1 MLIHGHRKFMLR
13 ILLAGGGTAGHVNPA
28 LAIAEIIKDKH
39 PDTQFCFAGT
49 PDGLEAAIVPKEG
62 YDFKP
67 IKIKGFQ
74 RKLSLENIKRNIKA
88 MGYLAISGH
97 RSRQI
102 IKEFNPDIVIG
113 TGGYVSGPI
122 VRTAAKMG
130 IRTVIHEANAFPGVT
145 TKILSKYVDKVM
157 LTVKETAKYLDS
169 NVKYTVTGLPVRK
182 GFGGI
187 SKQQARE
194 RLGLPQNEICILSTG
209 GSLGARVINEAVAK
223 LFKWYQQNN
232 IKINHIHSYGKYQG
246 YKDYPNTLRSDGVDL
261 NDKRIRLSEYVDMPV
276 CMAAADLV
284 ISRCGANSLT
294 ELEAIGRGSILIPS
308 PNVAENHQY
317 YNGMV
322 LDKAGAGICIEQ
334 KDFSAEWL
342 INKIDELY
350 NNREMLQALS
360 DNAKKLYISDTPERV
375 YGVLSPLIAGVIINS
390 NSD

>member
-1 MLIHGHRKFMLR
+1 MLR

-28 LAIAEIIKDKH
+28 LAIAEIIKEKH
-39 PDTQFCFAGT
+39 PDAQFCFAGT
-49 PDGLEAAIVPKEG
+49 PDGLEASIIPKEG
-62 YDFKP
+62 YEFKP

-74 RKLSLENIKRNIKA
+74 RKISLENIKRNIKA
-88 MGYLAISGH
+88 MSYLAMSGH
-97 RSRQI
+97 RSKEI

-130 IRTVIHEANAFPGVT
+130 IKTAIHEANAFPGVT

-157 LTVKETAKYLDS
+157 LTVKETIKYLDG
-169 NVKYTVTGLPVRK
+169 NVKCTVTGLPVRK

-187 SKQQARE
+187 SKREARE
-194 RLGLPQNEICILSTG
+194 KLGIPQDEICILSTG

-223 LFKWYQQNN
+223 LFKWYQEND

-246 YKDYPNTLRSDGVDL
+246 YKDYPDSLKADGIDL
-261 NDKRIRLSEYVDMPV
+261 NNKRIRLSEYVDMPV

-294 ELEAIGRGSILIPS
+294 ELEAIGRGSILVPS

-342 INKIDELY
+342 KTKINDLY
-350 NNREMLQALS
+350 SNKEKLEVLS
-360 DNAKKLYISDTPERV
+360 ENAKKLYISDTPERV

-390 NSD
+390 SSN

>member
-1 MLIHGHRKFMLR
+1 MLR
-13 ILLAGGGTAGHVNPA
+13 ILLAGGGTAGHINPA
-28 LAIAEIIKDKH
+28 LAIAEIIKEKH

-49 PDGLEAAIVPKEG
+49 PDGLEASIIPKEG

-74 RKLSLENIKRNIKA
+74 RKISLENIKRNIKA
-88 MGYLAISGH
+88 VSYLAMSGY
-97 RSRQI
+97 RSKQI
-102 IKEFNPDIVIG
+102 IKEFDPDIVIG

-122 VRTAAKMG
+122 VRAAAKMG
-130 IRTVIHEANAFPGVT
+130 IKTAILEANAFPGVT

-157 LTVKETAKYLDS
+157 LTVKETEKYLDS
-169 NVKYTVTGLPVRK
+169 SVKCTVTGLPVRK
-182 GFGGI
+182 GFKGI

-194 RLGLPQNEICILSTG
+194 KLGLPQDEICILSTG
-209 GSLGARVINEAVAK
+209 GSLGARVINEAVAE
-223 LFKWYQQNN
+223 LFKWYQENN
-232 IKINHIHSYGKYQG
+232 IKINHIHSYGKYKG
-246 YKDYPNTLRSDGVDL
+246 YKDYPDKLKADGIDL

-334 KDFSAEWL
+334 KDFSAGWL
-342 INKIDELY
+342 KAKVNELY
-350 NNREMLQALS
+350 NNKEKLEALS
-360 DNAKKLYISDTPERV
+360 ENAKRLYIKDTPERV

-390 NSD
+390 DNDQ

>member
-1 MLIHGHRKFMLR
+1 MLR

-28 LAIAEIIKDKH
+28 LAIAEIIKEKH

-49 PDGLEAAIVPKEG
+49 PDGLEASIIPKEG

-67 IKIKGFQ
+67 IKLKGFQ
-74 RKLSLENIKRNIKA
+74 RKITLENVKRNIKA
-88 MGYLAISGH
+88 ASYLALSGH
-97 RSRQI
+97 RSKQI

-130 IRTVIHEANAFPGVT
+130 IKTAIHEANAFPGVT
-145 TKILSKYVDKVM
+145 TKLLSKYVDKVM
-157 LTVKETAKYLDS
+157 LTVKETEKYLDAGG
-169 NVKYTVTGLPVRK
+169 KCTVTGLPVRK

-187 SKQQARE
+187 SKREARKK
-194 RLGLPQNEICILSTG
+194 LGLPLDEICILSTG

-223 LFKWYQQNN
+223 LFKWYQENG

-246 YKDYPNTLRSDGVDL
+246 YKDYPDKLKADGVDL
-261 NDKRIRLSEYVDMPV
+261 SDRRIRLSEYVNMPV

-334 KDFSAEWL
+334 KDFSADWL
-342 INKIDELY
+342 RDKIEELY
-350 NNREMLQALS
+350 NNKEKIEALS
-360 DNAKKLYISDTPERV
+360 ENARKLYINDTPDRV
-375 YGVLSPLIAGVIINS
+375 YGVLSPLIAEVII
-390 NSD
+390 DT

>member
-1 MLIHGHRKFMLR
+1 MLR
-13 ILLAGGGTAGHVNPA
+13 VLLAGGGTAGHVNPA
-28 LAIAEIIKDKH
+28 LAIAEIIKEKH

-49 PDGLEAAIVPKEG
+49 PDGLEASIIPKEG

-74 RKLSLENIKRNIKA
+74 RKISFENIKRNIKA
-88 MGYLAISGH
+88 VSYLTMSGH
-97 RSRQI
+97 RSKQI

-130 IRTVIHEANAFPGVT
+130 IKTAIHEANAFPGVT

-157 LTVKETAKYLDS
+157 LTVKETAKYLDD
-169 NVKYTVTGLPVRK
+169 NVKSTVTGLPVRK

-187 SKQQARE
+187 SKEEARE
-194 RLGLPQNEICILSTG
+194 KLGIPKDEICILSTG

-223 LFKWYQQNN
+223 LFKWYQKND

-246 YKDYPNTLRSDGVDL
+246 YKNYPDTLKADGVDL

-334 KDFSAEWL
+334 KDFSADWL
-342 INKIDELY
+342 INKVNELY
-350 NNREMLQALS
+350 NNKENLNTLS
-360 DNAKKLYISDTPERV
+360 ENAAKLYINDTPERV
-375 YGVLSPLIAGVIINS
+375 YGVLSPLIASVIINS
-390 NSD
+390 TSN

>member
-1 MLIHGHRKFMLR
+1 MLR
-13 ILLAGGGTAGHVNPA
+13 VLLAGGGTAGHVNPA
-28 LAIAEIIKDKH
+28 LAIAEIIKEKH

-49 PDGLEAAIVPKEG
+49 PDGLEASIIPKEG

-74 RKLSLENIKRNIKA
+74 RKISLENIKRNIKA
-88 MGYLAISGH
+88 ISYLTMSGH

-130 IRTVIHEANAFPGVT
+130 IKTAIHEANAFPGVT
-145 TKILSKYVDKVM
+145 TKILSRYVDKVM
-157 LTVKETAKYLDS
+157 LTVKETAKYLDD
-169 NVKYTVTGLPVRK
+169 NVKSTVTGLPVRK

-187 SKQQARE
+187 SKEEARE
-194 RLGLPQNEICILSTG
+194 KLGIPKDEICILSTG

-223 LFKWYQQNN
+223 LFKWYQEND

-246 YKDYPNTLRSDGVDL
+246 YKNYPDTLKADGVDL

-334 KDFSAEWL
+334 KDFSADWL
-342 INKIDELY
+342 INKVNEFY
-350 NNREMLQALS
+350 NNKENLNTLS
-360 DNAKKLYISDTPERV
+360 ENAAKLYINDTPERV
-375 YGVLSPLIAGVIINS
+375 YGVLSPLIASVIINS
-390 NSD
+390 ASN

>member
-1 MLIHGHRKFMLR
+1 MLK

-28 LAIAEIIKDKH
+28 LAIAEIIKEKH
-39 PDTQFCFAGT
+39 PDAEFCFAGT
-49 PDGLEAAIVPKEG
+49 PDGLEASIIPKEG
-62 YDFKP
+62 YEFKP

-74 RKLSLENIKRNIKA
+74 RKISLENIKRNIKA
-88 MGYLAISGH
+88 AGYLAASGR
-97 RSRQI
+97 RSKQI
-102 IKEFNPDIVIG
+102 IKEFSPDIVIG

-130 IRTVIHEANAFPGVT
+130 IKTAIHEANAFPGVT
-145 TKILSKYVDKVM
+145 TKILSKYVNKVM
-157 LTVKETAKYLDS
+157 LTVEETAKYLDGS
-169 NVKYTVTGLPVRK
+169 VKYSVTGLPVRK
-182 GFGGI
+182 GFGRV
-187 SKQQARE
+187 SKEEARE
-194 RLGLPQNEICILSTG
+194 KLGLPQDEICILSTG

-223 LFKWYQQNN
+223 LFKWYQDED

-246 YKDYPNTLRSDGVDL
+246 YKDYPEALKTSGVDL
-261 NDKRIRLSEYVDMPV
+261 NDPRIKISEYVNMPL

-322 LDKAGAGICIEQ
+322 LDNAGAGICIEQ

-342 INKIDELY
+342 IGKISEFY
-350 NNREMLQALS
+350 NDRDKLVVLS
-360 DNAKKLYISDTPERV
+360 NNAAKLYINDTPERV
-375 YGVLSPLIAGVIINS
+375 YGALSPLIASVIIT
-390 NSD
+390 

>member
-1 MLIHGHRKFMLR
+1 MLR
-13 ILLAGGGTAGHVNPA
+13 VLLAGGGTAGHVNPA
-28 LAIAEIIKDKH
+28 LAIAEIIKEKH
-39 PDTQFCFAGT
+39 PDTRFCFAGT
-49 PDGLEAAIVPKEG
+49 PDGLEASIIPKEG
-62 YDFKP
+62 YEFKP

-74 RKLSLENIKRNIKA
+74 RKISFENIKRNIKA
-88 MGYLAISGH
+88 VSYLTMSGH
-97 RSRQI
+97 RSKQI

-130 IRTVIHEANAFPGVT
+130 IKTAIHEANAFPGVT
-145 TKILSKYVDKVM
+145 TKILSRYADKVM
-157 LTVKETAKYLDS
+157 LTVKETAKYLDDS
-169 NVKYTVTGLPVRK
+169 VKSTVTGLPVRK

-187 SKQQARE
+187 SKEEARE
-194 RLGLPQNEICILSTG
+194 KLGIPKDEICILSTG

-223 LFKWYQQNN
+223 LFKWYQEND
-232 IKINHIHSYGKYQG
+232 IKIHHIHSYGKYQG
-246 YKDYPNTLRSDGVDL
+246 YKNYPEALKADGVDL
-261 NDKRIRLSEYVDMPV
+261 SDKRIRLSEYVDMPV

-334 KDFSAEWL
+334 KDFSADWL
-342 INKIDELY
+342 INKINELY
-350 NNREMLQALS
+350 NNRDELNTLS
-360 DNAKKLYISDTPERV
+360 ENAGKLYINDTPERV
-375 YGVLSPLIAGVIINS
+375 YGVLSPLIASVIINS
-390 NSD
+390 ASN

>member
-1 MLIHGHRKFMLR
+1 MKMLR
-13 ILLAGGGTAGHVNPA
+13 VLLAGGGTAGHVNPA
-28 LAIAEIIKDKH
+28 LAIAEIIKEKH

-49 PDGLEAAIVPKEG
+49 PDGLEASIIPKEG
-62 YDFKP
+62 YEFKS

-74 RKLSLENIKRNIKA
+74 RKITLENIKRNIKA
-88 MGYLAISGH
+88 VSYLTMSGH
-97 RSRQI
+97 RSKQI

-130 IRTVIHEANAFPGVT
+130 IKTAIHEANAFPGVT

-169 NVKYTVTGLPVRK
+169 NVKSVVTGLPVRK
-182 GFGGI
+182 GFSGFSKAEARKKLGI
-187 SKQQARE
+187 PE
-194 RLGLPQNEICILSTG
+194 NEICILSTG
-209 GSLGARVINEAVAK
+209 GSLGARVINEAVAE
-223 LFKWYQQNN
+223 LFKWYQKNN

-246 YKDYPNTLRSDGVDL
+246 YKDYPDTLKADGVDL
-261 NDKRIRLSEYVDMPV
+261 DDKRIRLSEYVDMPV

-334 KDFSAEWL
+334 KDFSADWL
-342 INKIDELY
+342 INKINELY
-350 NNREMLQALS
+350 NDRNALNALS
-360 DNAKKLYISDTPERV
+360 ENAAKLYINDTPERV
-375 YGVLSPLIAGVIINS
+375 YGVLSPLIASVIINS
-390 NSD
+390 AQN

>member
-1 MLIHGHRKFMLR
+1 MLR

-49 PDGLEAAIVPKEG
+49 PDGLEASIIPKEG
-62 YDFKP
+62 YEFKS

-74 RKLSLENIKRNIKA
+74 RKISLENIKRNLKA
-88 MGYLAISGH
+88 VSYLAMSGY
-97 RSRQI
+97 RSKQI
-102 IKEFNPDIVIG
+102 IKEFDPDIVIG

-122 VRTAAKMG
+122 VRMAAKMG
-130 IRTVIHEANAFPGVT
+130 IKTAIHEANAFPGVT
-145 TKILSKYVDKVM
+145 TKILSKYVDKIM
-157 LTVKETAKYLDS
+157 LTVKETEKYLD
-169 NVKYTVTGLPVRK
+169 NRVKCAVTGLPVRK

-194 RLGLPQNEICILSTG
+194 KLGLPKDEICILSTG
-209 GSLGARVINEAVAK
+209 GSLGAKVINEAVAK
-223 LFKWYQQNN
+223 LFKWYQENN

-246 YKDYPNTLRSDGVDL
+246 YKDYPETLKSEGIDL

-342 INKIDELY
+342 IEKINDFYTNKEKLEI
-350 NNREMLQALS
+350 LS
-360 DNAKKLYISDTPERV
+360 ENAKKLYISDTPERV
-375 YGVLSPLIAGVIINS
+375 YGVLSPLIASVIIKS
-390 NSD
+390 SSK

>member
-1 MLIHGHRKFMLR
+1 MKMLR
-13 ILLAGGGTAGHVNPA
+13 VLLAGGGTAGHVNPA
-28 LAIAEIIKDKH
+28 LAIAEIIKEKH

-49 PDGLEAAIVPKEG
+49 PDGLEASIIPKEG
-62 YDFKP
+62 YEFKS

-74 RKLSLENIKRNIKA
+74 RKISLENIKRNIKA
-88 MGYLAISGH
+88 VSYLTMSGH
-97 RSRQI
+97 RSKQI
-102 IKEFNPDIVIG
+102 IREFNPDIVIG

-130 IRTVIHEANAFPGVT
+130 IKTAIHEANAFPGVT

-157 LTVKETAKYLDS
+157 LTVKETAKYLDK
-169 NVKYTVTGLPVRK
+169 NVKSTVTGLPVRK

-187 SKQQARE
+187 SKEEARKK
-194 RLGLPQNEICILSTG
+194 LGIPQDEICILSTG

-223 LFKWYQQNN
+223 LLKWYQDND

-246 YKDYPNTLRSDGVDL
+246 YKDYPDTLKADGVDL
-261 NDKRIRLSEYVDMPV
+261 NDKRIKLSEYVDMPV

-334 KDFSAEWL
+334 KDFSADWL
-342 INKIDELY
+342 INKINELY
-350 NNREMLQALS
+350 NNREELDTLS
-360 DNAKKLYISDTPERV
+360 ENAAKLYINDTPERV
-375 YGVLSPLIAGVIINS
+375 YGVLSPLIASVIINS
-390 NSD
+390 TQN

>member
-1 MLIHGHRKFMLR
+1 MKMLR
-13 ILLAGGGTAGHVNPA
+13 VLLAGGGTAGHVNPA
-28 LAIAEIIKDKH
+28 LAIAEIIKEKH

-49 PDGLEAAIVPKEG
+49 PDGLEASIIPKEG
-62 YDFKP
+62 YEFKS

-74 RKLSLENIKRNIKA
+74 RKISLENIKRNIKA
-88 MGYLAISGH
+88 VSYLTMSGH
-97 RSRQI
+97 RSKQI
-102 IKEFNPDIVIG
+102 IREFNPDIVIG

-130 IRTVIHEANAFPGVT
+130 IKTAIHEANAFPGVT

-157 LTVKETAKYLDS
+157 LTVKETAKYLDK
-169 NVKYTVTGLPVRK
+169 NVKSTVTGLPVRK

-187 SKQQARE
+187 SKEEARKK
-194 RLGLPQNEICILSTG
+194 LGIPQDEICILSTG

-223 LFKWYQQNN
+223 LLKWYQDND

-246 YKDYPNTLRSDGVDL
+246 YKDYPDTLKADGVDL
-261 NDKRIRLSEYVDMPV
+261 NDKRIKLSEYVDMPV

-334 KDFSAEWL
+334 KDFSADWL
-342 INKIDELY
+342 INKINELY
-350 NNREMLQALS
+350 NNREELNTLS
-360 DNAKKLYISDTPERV
+360 VNAAKLYINDTPERV
-375 YGVLSPLIAGVIINS
+375 YGVLSPLIASVIINS
-390 NSD
+390 TQN

>member
-1 MLIHGHRKFMLR
+1 MLR

-49 PDGLEAAIVPKEG
+49 PDGLEASIIPKEG
-62 YDFKP
+62 YEFKS

-74 RKLSLENIKRNIKA
+74 RKISLENIKRNLKA
-88 MGYLAISGH
+88 VSYLAMSGH
-97 RSRQI
+97 RSKQI
-102 IKEFNPDIVIG
+102 IKEFDPDIVIG

-122 VRTAAKMG
+122 VRMAAKMG
-130 IRTVIHEANAFPGVT
+130 IKTAIHEANAFPGVT
-145 TKILSKYVDKVM
+145 TKILSKYVDKIM
-157 LTVKETAKYLDS
+157 LTVKETEKYLE
-169 NVKYTVTGLPVRK
+169 NRVKCAVTGLPVRK

-194 RLGLPQNEICILSTG
+194 KLGLPKDEICILSTG
-209 GSLGARVINEAVAK
+209 GSLGAKVINEAVAK
-223 LFKWYQQNN
+223 LFKWYQENN

-246 YKDYPNTLRSDGVDL
+246 YKDYPETLKAEGIDL

-342 INKIDELY
+342 IEKINDFYTNKEKLEI
-350 NNREMLQALS
+350 LS
-360 DNAKKLYISDTPERV
+360 ENAKKLYISDTPERV
-375 YGVLSPLIAGVIINS
+375 YGVLSPLIASVIIKS
-390 NSD
+390 SSK

>member
-1 MLIHGHRKFMLR
+1 MKMLR
-13 ILLAGGGTAGHVNPA
+13 VLLAGGGTAGHVNPA
-28 LAIAEIIKDKH
+28 LAIAEIIKEKH

-49 PDGLEAAIVPKEG
+49 PDGLEASIIPKEG
-62 YDFKP
+62 YEFKS

-74 RKLSLENIKRNIKA
+74 RKISLENIKRNIKA
-88 MGYLAISGH
+88 VSYLTMSGH
-97 RSRQI
+97 RSKQI

-130 IRTVIHEANAFPGVT
+130 IKTAIHEANAFPGVT

-169 NVKYTVTGLPVRK
+169 NVKSVVTGLPVRK
-182 GFGGI
+182 GFSGI
-187 SKQQARE
+187 SKAEARKK
-194 RLGLPQNEICILSTG
+194 LGIPENEICILSTG
-209 GSLGARVINEAVAK
+209 GSLGARVINEAVAE
-223 LFKWYQQNN
+223 LFKWYQKNN

-246 YKDYPNTLRSDGVDL
+246 YKDYPDILKADGVDL
-261 NDKRIRLSEYVDMPV
+261 DDKRIRLSEYVDMPV

-334 KDFSAEWL
+334 KDFSADWL
-342 INKIDELY
+342 INKINELY
-350 NNREMLQALS
+350 NDRNALNALS
-360 DNAKKLYISDTPERV
+360 ENAAKLYINDTPERV
-375 YGVLSPLIAGVIINS
+375 YGVLSPLIASVIINS
-390 NSD
+390 AQN

>member
-1 MLIHGHRKFMLR
+1 MKMLR
-13 ILLAGGGTAGHVNPA
+13 VLLAGGGTAGHVNPA
-28 LAIAEIIKDKH
+28 LAIAEIIKEKH

-49 PDGLEAAIVPKEG
+49 PDGLEASIIPKEG
-62 YDFKP
+62 YEFKS

-74 RKLSLENIKRNIKA
+74 RKISFENIKRNIKA
-88 MGYLAISGH
+88 VSYLTMSGH
-97 RSRQI
+97 RSKQI
-102 IKEFNPDIVIG
+102 IREFNPDIVIG

-130 IRTVIHEANAFPGVT
+130 IKTAIHEANAFPGVT

-169 NVKYTVTGLPVRK
+169 NVKSTVTGLPVRK

-187 SKQQARE
+187 SKEEARKK
-194 RLGLPQNEICILSTG
+194 LGIPQDEICILSTG

-223 LFKWYQQNN
+223 LLKWYQDND

-246 YKDYPNTLRSDGVDL
+246 YKDYPDTLKADGVDL
-261 NDKRIRLSEYVDMPV
+261 NDKRIKLSEYVDMPV

-334 KDFSAEWL
+334 KDFSADWL
-342 INKIDELY
+342 INKINEFY
-350 NNREMLQALS
+350 NNREELNTLS
-360 DNAKKLYISDTPERV
+360 ENAAKLYINDTPERV
-375 YGVLSPLIAGVIINS
+375 YGVLSPLIASVIINS
-390 NSD
+390 TQN

>member
-1 MLIHGHRKFMLR
+1 MLR
-13 ILLAGGGTAGHVNPA
+13 VLLAGGGTAGHVNPA
-28 LAIAEIIKDKH
+28 LAIAEIIKEKH
-39 PDTQFCFAGT
+39 PDTEFCFAGT
-49 PDGLEAAIVPKEG
+49 PDGLEASIIPKEG
-62 YDFKP
+62 YEFKP

-74 RKLSLENIKRNIKA
+74 RKISFENIKRNIKA
-88 MGYLAISGH
+88 ASYLTMAGH
-97 RSRQI
+97 RSKQI
-102 IKEFNPDIVIG
+102 IKEFQPDIVIG

-130 IRTVIHEANAFPGVT
+130 IKTAIHEANAFPGVT

-169 NVKYTVTGLPVRK
+169 SVKYSVTGLPVRK

-187 SKQQARE
+187 SKEEARK
-194 RLGLPQNEICILSTG
+194 RLGIPEDDICILSTG

-223 LFKWYQQNN
+223 LIKWYQEND

-246 YKDYPNTLRSDGVDL
+246 YKDYPKTLEADGVDIK
-261 NDKRIRLSEYVDMPV
+261 DKRIRLSEYVDMPV

-334 KDFSAEWL
+334 KDFSADWL
-342 INKIDELY
+342 ISKINELY
-350 NNREMLQALS
+350 NDSDKLKTLS
-360 DNAKKLYISDTPERV
+360 ENAAGLYISNTPERV
-375 YGVLSPLIAGVIINS
+375 YGVLSPLIASVIIKS
-390 NSD
+390 

>member
-1 MLIHGHRKFMLR
+1 MLR

-49 PDGLEAAIVPKEG
+49 PDGLEASIIPKEG
-62 YDFKP
+62 YEFKSV
-67 IKIKGFQ
+67 KIKGFQ
-74 RKLSLENIKRNIKA
+74 RKISLENIKRNLKA
-88 MGYLAISGH
+88 VSYLAMSGH
-97 RSRQI
+97 RSKQI
-102 IKEFNPDIVIG
+102 IKEFDPDIVIG

-122 VRTAAKMG
+122 VRMAAKMG
-130 IRTVIHEANAFPGVT
+130 IKTAIHEANAFPGVT
-145 TKILSKYVDKVM
+145 TKILSKYVDKIM
-157 LTVKETAKYLDS
+157 LTVKETEKYLDS
-169 NVKYTVTGLPVRK
+169 RVKCAVTGLPVRK

-194 RLGLPQNEICILSTG
+194 KLGLPKDEICILSTG
-209 GSLGARVINEAVAK
+209 GSLGAKVINEAVAK
-223 LFKWYQQNN
+223 LFKWYQENN

-246 YKDYPNTLRSDGVDL
+246 YKDYPETLKSEGIDL

-342 INKIDELY
+342 IEKINDFYTNKEKLEI
-350 NNREMLQALS
+350 LS
-360 DNAKKLYISDTPERV
+360 ENAKKLYISDTPERV
-375 YGVLSPLIAGVIINS
+375 YGVLSPLIASVIIKS
-390 NSD
+390 SSK

>member
-1 MLIHGHRKFMLR
+1 MSMLR
-13 ILLAGGGTAGHVNPA
+13 VLLAGGGTAGHINPA
-28 LAIAEIIKDKH
+28 LAIAEIIKEKH
-39 PDTQFCFAGT
+39 PDAQFCFAGT
-49 PDGLEAAIVPKEG
+49 PDGLEASIIPSEG

-74 RKLSLENIKRNIKA
+74 RKISLENIKRNIKA
-88 MGYLAISGH
+88 ISYLALSGR
-97 RSRQI
+97 RSKQI
-102 IKEFNPDIVIG
+102 IKEFDPDIVIG

-130 IRTVIHEANAFPGVT
+130 IKTAIHEANAFPGVT

-157 LTVKETAKYLDS
+157 LTVKETEKYLDS
-169 NVKYTVTGLPVRK
+169 SVKCTVTGLPVRK
-182 GFGGI
+182 GFGRI

-194 RLGLPQNEICILSTG
+194 KLGVPQDEICILSTG
-209 GSLGARVINEAVAK
+209 GSLGARVINDAVAE
-223 LFKWYQQNN
+223 LFKWYQEND
-232 IKINHIHSYGKYQG
+232 IKINHIHSYGKYKG
-246 YKDYPNTLRSDGVDL
+246 YKDYPETLKANGIDLSDR
-261 NDKRIRLSEYVDMPV
+261 RISISEYVDMPV

-342 INKIDELY
+342 IKKIDEFY
-350 NNREMLQALS
+350 NNKEKLDMLS
-360 DNAKKLYISDTPERV
+360 ENAAKLYISDTPERV
-375 YGVLSPLIAGVIINS
+375 YGVLSPLIG
-390 NSD
+390 

>member
-1 MLIHGHRKFMLR
+1 MLR
-13 ILLAGGGTAGHVNPA
+13 VLLAGGGTAGHINPA
-28 LAIAEIIKDKH
+28 LAIAEIIKEKH
-39 PDTQFCFAGT
+39 PDAKFCFAGT
-49 PDGLEAAIVPKEG
+49 PDGLEASIIPSEG

-74 RKLSLENIKRNIKA
+74 RKISFENIKRNIKA
-88 MGYLAISGH
+88 ISYLALSGR

-102 IKEFNPDIVIG
+102 IKEFDPDIVIG

-122 VRTAAKMG
+122 VRAAAKMG
-130 IRTVIHEANAFPGVT
+130 IKTAIHEANAFPGVT
-145 TKILSKYVDKVM
+145 TKILSKYVDRVM
-157 LTVKETAKYLDS
+157 LTVKETEKYLDKS
-169 NVKYTVTGLPVRK
+169 VKCTVTGLPVRK
-182 GFGGI
+182 GFGRI

-194 RLGLPQNEICILSTG
+194 KLGLPQDEICILSTG
-209 GSLGARVINEAVAK
+209 GSLGARVINDAVAE
-223 LFKWYQQNN
+223 LFKWYQEND
-232 IKINHIHSYGKYQG
+232 IKINHIHSYGKYKG
-246 YKDYPNTLRSDGVDL
+246 YKDYPEILKANGIDLSDR
-261 NDKRIRLSEYVDMPV
+261 RISISEYVDMPV

-342 INKIDELY
+342 INKIEEFY
-350 NNREMLQALS
+350 NNKKKLDTLS
-360 DNAKKLYISDTPERV
+360 ENAAKLYINDTPERV
-375 YGVLSPLIAGVIINS
+375 YGVLSTLI
-390 NSD
+390 D

>member
-1 MLIHGHRKFMLR
+1 MLR
-13 ILLAGGGTAGHVNPA
+13 ILLAGGGTAGHINPA
-28 LAIAEIIKDKH
+28 LAIAEIIKEKN

-49 PDGLEAAIVPKEG
+49 PDGLEASIIPKEG

-67 IKIKGFQ
+67 IKIKGIQ
-74 RKLSLENIKRNIKA
+74 RKISLENIKRNIKA
-88 MGYLAISGH
+88 ISYLAMSGH
-97 RSRQI
+97 RSKQI

-130 IRTVIHEANAFPGVT
+130 IKTAIHEANAFPGVT

-157 LTVKETAKYLDS
+157 LTVKETERYLGKG
-169 NVKYTVTGLPVRK
+169 VKCSVTGLPVRK

-187 SKQQARE
+187 SKRQARE
-194 RLGLPQNEICILSTG
+194 KLGLPQNEICILSTG
-209 GSLGARVINEAVAK
+209 GSLGARVINEAVAE
-223 LFKWYQQNN
+223 LFKWYQKND

-246 YKDYPNTLRSDGVDL
+246 YKDYPNSLKADGVDL
-261 NDKRIRLSEYVDMPV
+261 SDKRIILSEYVDMPV

-334 KDFSAEWL
+334 KDFSANWL
-342 INKIDELY
+342 IEKINELY
-350 NNREMLQALS
+350 NNKEKLEALS
-360 DNAKKLYISDTPERV
+360 KNAKRLYIKDTPERV
-375 YGVLSPLIAGVIINS
+375 YGVLSPLIAGAIINS
-390 NSD
+390 YNN